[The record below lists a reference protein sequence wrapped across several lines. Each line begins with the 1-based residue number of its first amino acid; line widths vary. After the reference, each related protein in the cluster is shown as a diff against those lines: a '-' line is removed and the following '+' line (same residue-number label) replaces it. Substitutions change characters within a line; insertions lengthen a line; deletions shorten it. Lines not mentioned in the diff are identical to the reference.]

1 MPNINSQKLAEHD
14 DNHGQRDMSSEHLR
28 FSSTNMSAIE
38 RYPAT
43 PVRCHLIADRHPTL
57 HSSFNT
63 LIDATSSDIDF
74 LQNRA
79 VDLASI
85 FLLVPVSDDV
95 FARQDVLKDLRLT
108 QASAK
113 NEHLPIVVI
122 TEGNSGS
129 RHVGFPPN
137 VVATIPNSPDGAK
150 ALRKVIKRFAQRR
163 HQRLWLVGDN
173 GTYLENIFTCL
184 GFDVRSVQHP
194 FQVVGINECMNTR
207 NGAEHI
213 MFASC
218 GPRCYS
224 DYDNFPANIESALDG
239 NDLLSMSVILDEVS
253 MELKAGWESRGAS
266 TFILNDIVEEDLVK
280 RATDVLY
287 MQHQI
292 AMLHQDVIRDPES
305 GIYNKTYLDDCG
317 RRLHSMARR
326 GDLFFAVAV
335 VQFRMK
341 SATVD
346 NLEAKALAMIGQYIK
361 AHLREHDIVAQ
372 RFPGE
377 LVFLITSSAQL
388 ELASFLQRL
397 SDEIQDYIDESLD
410 RKPELAIGATA
421 ENGINFDAML
431 HRATIAAL
439 QCKMPGS
446 GLIVML

>member
-1 MPNINSQKLAEHD
+1 MPSNSSQKLADYDDTHD
-14 DNHGQRDMSSEHLR
+14 QRDMPSEHLC
-28 FSSTNMSAIE
+28 SGSAAMSAIE

-43 PVRCHLIADRHPTL
+43 PIRCHLIADKHPTL

-63 LIDATSSDIDF
+63 LIEAISSDVEF
-74 LQNRA
+74 LQNNA
-79 VDLASI
+79 ADLAST
-85 FLLVPVSDDV
+85 FLLIPVSDDS
-95 FARQDVLKDLRLT
+95 FARQDVLKNLRLT
-108 QASAK
+108 QSSAK

-122 TEGNSGS
+122 TDGLPGT

-137 VVATIPNSPDGAK
+137 VVATIPNSPEGAK
-150 ALRKVIKRFAQRR
+150 ALRQLIKRFAQRR

-194 FQVVGINECMNTR
+194 YQIVGVDECMSNR

-218 GPRCYS
+218 GPRCYG
-224 DYDNFPANIESALDG
+224 DYDNFPANIESALKG
-239 NDLLSMSVILDEVS
+239 NDLFSMSVILDEVS
-253 MELKAGWESRGAS
+253 MELKAGWESRGAT
-266 TFILNDIVEEDLVK
+266 TFLLNDLAEEDLVK
-280 RATDVLY
+280 RATDTLH

-317 RRLHSMARR
+317 RRLHSMASR
-326 GDLFFAVAV
+326 GDVFFAVV
-335 VQFRMK
+335 VMQFRMK
-341 SATVD
+341 SAITD
-346 NLEAKALAMIGQYIK
+346 KLEAKALAMIDQHIK
-361 AHLREHDIVAQ
+361 SHLREHDIVAQ

-397 SDEIQDYIDESLD
+397 SDEIQNYVAEELD
-410 RKPELAIGATA
+410 RKLELAIGATA
-421 ENGINFDAML
+421 ENGVNFDAML
-431 HRATIAAL
+431 HRATMAAL

-446 GLIVML
+446 GIIVML